1 MSAEVAIPI
10 LRFRAGSLP
19 CAVAARDVRVVR
31 GASVNHTPLWRLLG
45 VPPAPIVDE
54 EVYRSDSWVLGLA
67 HGDASAELL
76 VQGPIEIL
84 DVSASDL
91 LRRPNALVLPN
102 NDLIFGFV
110 RCARELV
117 LLLDIPALVE
127 LGS

>member
-1 MSAEVAIPI
+1 MSAESLIPI
-10 LRFRAGSLP
+10 LRFRVGAVP

-31 GASVNHTPLWRLLG
+31 GASINHTPLWRLLG
-45 VPPAPIVDE
+45 VPPAELSEDGFG
-54 EVYRSDSWVLGLA
+54 SDAWVLGLA
-67 HGDASAELL
+67 HGDTSAEIL

-91 LRRPNALVLPN
+91 LRRPTALVLSN
-102 NDLIFGFV
+102 DDLIFGFV
-110 RCARELV
+110 QCARELV